1 MVKAPG
7 AAVRARELRPLNQPA
22 PTNVLVRG
30 NRLVALVIDGAMIPV
45 AEIQDT
51 WLSQDEWWRP
61 TPIDRRYY
69 AIVLANGRY
78 LVLYHDRLTNRWY
91 AQPYDLP

>member
-1 MVKAPG
+1 MVKASG
-7 AAVRARELRPLNQPA
+7 TAVRTSELRPLNQPE

-30 NRLVALVIDGAMIPV
+30 DRLIAVVIRGVVIPV

-51 WLSQDEWWRP
+51 WLSQDEWWRII
-61 TPIDRRYY
+61 PIDRQYY
-69 AIVLANGRY
+69 AVVLATGRY
-78 LVLYHDRLTNRWY
+78 LVLYRDRIGNQWF

>member
-1 MVKAPG
+1 MVKASG

-45 AEIQDT
+45 AEIQDR

-61 TPIDRRYY
+61 APIDRLYY
-69 AIVLANGRY
+69 AVVLANGRY
-78 LVLYHDRLTNRWY
+78 LVLYRDRIGDRWFT
-91 AQPYDLP
+91 QRHET